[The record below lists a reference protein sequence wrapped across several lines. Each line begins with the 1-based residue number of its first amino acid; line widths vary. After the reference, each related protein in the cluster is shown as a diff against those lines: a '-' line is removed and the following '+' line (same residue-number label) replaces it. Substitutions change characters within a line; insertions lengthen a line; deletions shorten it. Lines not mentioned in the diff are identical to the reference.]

1 MLRSKFFRVYNMTS
15 AFIVLCVVNCIVFLS
30 LDYSNESTV
39 GFSLIKSGFIWFGLL
54 YLIYSCMAAEIS
66 LLSEETIFHDIF
78 YSGLDFKFER
88 RTLLMLA
95 SSFYGYCYALVV
107 NIFSFTVVF
116 IVYHVFYFTQV
127 QGIMPVEVFL
137 GTAILLYAPTMFHV
151 VRLYLYSREIYRDR

>member
-15 AFIVLCVVNCIVFLS
+15 AFVVLCVVNCIVFLS

-39 GFSLIKSGFIWFGLL
+39 GSSLIKSGFIWFGLL

-66 LLSEETIFHDIF
+66 LLYEETIFQDVY
-78 YSGLDFKFER
+78 YSSLDFGSDR
-88 RTLLMLA
+88 RALLMLA
-95 SSFYGYCYALVV
+95 SSFYGYCYALAVE
-107 NIFSFTVVF
+107 IFSFSVVF
-116 IVYHVFYFTQV
+116 IVYHVFYFTKV